1 MAIKK
6 GNVRLQ
12 VTITESDMRDLDEL
26 CELYG
31 GWSKSRAVSHAIFAA
46 LVEARVE
53 KVERE
58 KEGQEGA
65 KE

>member
-26 CELYG
+26 CRLYG
-31 GWSKSRAVSHAIFAA
+31 GWSKSRAVSYAIFTA

-58 KEGQEGA
+58 KEGQESA

>member
-1 MAIKK
+1 MPIKK

-26 CELYG
+26 CVLYG
-31 GWSKSRAVSHAIFAA
+31 GWSKSRAVSYAIWSA
-46 LVEARVE
+46 LVDARRE

-58 KEGQEGA
+58 KEGQEGEE
-65 KE
+65 K